1 VRGQSER
8 EGERVWQRAQM
19 SEGRWASRA
28 RGSNGAWVR
37 ERGRRT
43 RERGRVHG
51 GGSWREVEDEL
62 TGGVGGTERE
72 ASTRAKEIAPT
83 GLAHRAAREREG
95 DRGRTGVGADR
106 RGPPV
111 KHRGARVGLG
121 LLGLRGLNWVFLFRG
136 IF

>member
-1 VRGQSER
+1 MDVGASTAGDRG
-8 EGERVWQRAQM
+8 
-19 SEGRWASRA
+19 
-28 RGSNGAWVR
+28 
-37 ERGRRT
+37 
-43 RERGRVHG
+43 
-51 GGSWREVEDEL
+51 REVEDEL

-72 ASTRAKEIAPT
+72 ASASARETAPT
-83 GLAHRAAREREG
+83 GLAHGAAREREG